1 MTTGDREPGRVPLS
15 RSSSGHGFKNCEGQ
29 VYSMAAELS
38 ERVRRIAE
46 ERDVSESEVFE
57 RALERGL
64 EELWEDV
71 VLAQYLDGE
80 LDREEAI
87 ERVGRAKVKRADREL
102 EIVEEDVEWGL
113 NA

>member
-1 MTTGDREPGRVPLS
+1 
-15 RSSSGHGFKNCEGQ
+15 
-29 VYSMAAELS
+29 MAAELS
-38 ERVRRIAE
+38 DRVRQIAE
-46 ERDVSESEVFE
+46 ERGVPESEVFE

-64 EELWEDV
+64 EELWDDL

-87 ERVGRAKVKRADREL
+87 ERVGRAKVKRAEREL
-102 EIVEEDVEWGL
+102 EVVEEDVEWGL

>member
-1 MTTGDREPGRVPLS
+1 
-15 RSSSGHGFKNCEGQ
+15 
-29 VYSMAAELS
+29 MAAELS

-46 ERDVSESEVFE
+46 MRDVSESEVFE

-87 ERVGRAKVKRADREL
+87 ERVGRAKVKRADRER